1 MSKLPSC
8 SSQLSR
14 FDNDDSGSSSDDSLQ
29 IMPPTIKPLQNKRNK
44 KIAKKPPT
52 SKMSLNFDS
61 DSDEDGCLLTAN
73 SATFSTKLTTK
84 PKAPTARRKP
94 PDRLESSEQA
104 RQQKKL
110 GADEQNRREKEERT
124 RKRETEKLVRERQ
137 KQREKETKA
146 KDKELVEK
154 VQRELQKQNEK
165 VSKKHQAEENYQA
178 NGKHAHKEIV
188 VLLDASLC
196 SNEELALVE
205 ALTEEFLLKPHPS
218 ALKCPKAIQWVR
230 KDYLLGSAF
239 DA

>member
-1 MSKLPSC
+1 MSKLPSHP
-8 SSQLSR
+8 SELLR
-14 FDNDDSGSSSDDSLQ
+14 FDNDDSGSSSDDLLQ
-29 IMPPTIKPLQNKRNK
+29 IMPPVKPLQNKRNK

-61 DSDEDGCLLTAN
+61 DSDGDDCLLTAD
-73 SATFSTKLTTK
+73 SAMFSTKPTAN

-94 PDRLESSEQA
+94 PDGLESSKQA

-110 GADEQNRREKEERT
+110 GADEQKRWEKEEDT
-124 RKRETEKLVRERQ
+124 QKRETEKLARERQ

-146 KDKELVEK
+146 KDEEFEK

-165 VSKKHQAEENYQA
+165 VSKKRQAKENCQA
-178 NGKHAHKEIV
+178 NGKHAHQEIA

-205 ALTEEFLLKPHPS
+205 ALTEDFLLKPHPS
-218 ALKCPKAIQWVR
+218 ALT
-230 KDYLLGSAF
+230 
-239 DA
+239 

>member
-8 SSQLSR
+8 SSELSR

-29 IMPPTIKPLQNKRNK
+29 IMPPIKPLQNKRNK

-61 DSDEDGCLLTAN
+61 DSDEDDYLLTAD
-73 SATFSTKLTTK
+73 SATFSTKPTAK

-94 PDRLESSEQA
+94 PDGLESSEQA

-110 GADEQNRREKEERT
+110 GADEQKRREKEERT

-146 KDKELVEK
+146 KDEELEK

-165 VSKKHQAEENYQA
+165 VSKKRQAEDNYQA
-178 NGKHAHKEIV
+178 NGKHAHKEIA

-205 ALTEEFLLKPHPS
+205 ALTEDFLLKPCPS
-218 ALKCPKAIQWVR
+218 ALTCPKAIQWAR
-230 KDYLLGSAF
+230 KDCLLGSAF